1 MVPAALPDGPAVR
14 MPGFDPG
21 GPGSNPG
28 PAAHAL
34 VIVCLASWSS
44 GRISGSDPE
53 GPGSNPGLAAVAC
66 DEGNATRLRE
76 CLPMFS
82 ENLVV

>member
-1 MVPAALPDGPAVR
+1 MLGSDCGPVVRGVVPNTR
-14 MPGFDPG
+14 

-53 GPGSNPGLAAVAC
+53 GPGSNPGLAAVGF
-66 DEGNATRLRE
+66 DEGNTTRLRE
-76 CLPMFS
+76 RLPMFS